1 MGDRK
6 EPTISTYAISKEEAA
21 ASKGQQKG
29 QPSARPRQAAPKSA
43 PKSAARSPAARPIVQ
58 QKSSPVG
65 VFALLIALL
74 AGGAAGYST
83 WRMLE
88 AEKMLGEADL
98 RIADL
103 EGKFE
108 MSGDEAN
115 ASSATM
121 QAKLKWA
128 DSEIRKLWGVSYD
141 TNRKAIETNKA
152 AIAKASKATSGI
164 DRKIKAATQTLA
176 GDLRV
181 ASELVDAQ
189 QSSMESI
196 EAQNAEITRDY
207 QALVDKLNILDSNRK
222 ELERR
227 IQTNEQ
233 AIEAIDAFRRNVNQ
247 QLLQI
252 RGG

>member
-21 ASKGQQKG
+21 AAKDQSRAQQRPQQG
-29 QPSARPRQAAPKSA
+29 ARPRQGAPT
-43 PKSAARSPAARPIVQ
+43 SAARSPAARPVIQ
-58 QKSSPVG
+58 QKSSPLG
-65 VFALLIALL
+65 VIALL
-74 AGGAAGYST
+74 VALIASGAAGYST
-83 WRMLE
+83 WRLLE
-88 AEKMLGEADL
+88 AEKMLAQADL
-98 RIADL
+98 RIAGL

-108 MSGDEAN
+108 LSDDEAN

-141 TNRKAIETNKA
+141 TNRKAIAENKSSIAQA
-152 AIAKASKATSGI
+152 AKGVEK
-164 DRKIKAATQTLA
+164 KIKSANQALA

-181 ASELVDAQ
+181 VSELVDAQ
-189 QSSMESI
+189 QTSI
-196 EAQNAEITRDY
+196 EQVDKIVSEN